1 MHRNDKGAVRR
12 WVSSVFLI
20 TLFAAALAPQPAR
33 GEIYDGIS
41 EGPAPGPG
49 TRYLEC
55 RAESWANYNTCLVNA
70 TKESE
75 KKACDM
81 AWDLDNIGCDLE
93 LAGAM
98 LGGFLGKLLGIA
110 K

>member
-41 EGPAPGPG
+41 EGSSGPG
-49 TRYLEC
+49 TRFLEC
-55 RAESWANYNTCLVNA
+55 RAESWANYNTCLMNA

-75 KKACDM
+75 MKACDL
-81 AWDLDNIGCDLE
+81 AWDLDNIACDIE
-93 LAGAM
+93 LAASL
-98 LGGFLGKLLGIA
+98 LGGFLGSVFGFLK
-110 K
+110 